1 MCYFD
6 APGLHRSVKL
16 YTTPISIHI
25 DDITVVSKLLANN
38 SAVLN
43 YTMDV
48 YTSSSE
54 SVELQLSLE
63 EKAGGSV
70 AKASLQLPGCKQP
83 GDCVVTGEGKLLV
96 ENPRL
101 WWPWTMK
108 PEDPGYLYTLQVS

>member
-1 MCYFD
+1 M
-6 APGLHRSVKL
+6 KL
-16 YTTPISIHI
+16 YTTPLSVHI
-25 DDITVVSKLLANN
+25 DDITVVSTLPGDGTAELDFK
-38 SAVLN
+38 V
-43 YTMDV
+43 DV